1 MSDAS
6 LSDSARGRLSS
17 AASHAPAL
25 GRGPLLGWLAGLVT
39 VVIWAFWM
47 VGTRHAVTHD
57 LPPAAVGIVRF
68 AVPALLLAP
77 AAWQK
82 GFWPK
87 DLPLRTKLGLLCSG
101 APFFLIVATG
111 MESAPAADI
120 GPLLPGTMPLFV
132 AAIGYL
138 AFGDALGRMRLLGF
152 AMILLAVLCVAGASL
167 LGTGSGAWRGHLLL
181 LSGACLWGIYTH
193 AYKRSRL
200 TALQAAGLV
209 GLWSLVLLLPLGG
222 PALVRA
228 AGDGLAGAIL
238 VQAVLQGFLSG
249 VVGLVLYGYAIDRL
263 GPSRAAALSPLGPVL
278 AAILAIPLLGEMP
291 SFNAILG
298 IAFATIGVL
307 LASGIFAAKGRG

>member
-1 MSDAS
+1 MSGTS
-6 LSDSARGRLSS
+6 LSDSTSGRLS
-17 AASHAPAL
+17 PAL
-25 GRGPLLGWLAGLVT
+25 ALNRSPLLGWIAGLVT
-39 VVIWAFWM
+39 VIIWAFWM

-77 AAWQK
+77 AVWRR

-87 DLPLRTKLGLLCSG
+87 DLPFRTKLGLLCSG

-132 AAIGYL
+132 ALIGYL
-138 AFGDALGRMRLLGF
+138 VFGETLGRTRLFGF
-152 AMILLAVLCVAGASL
+152 VMILLAVLCVAGPSL
-167 LGTGSGAWRGHLLL
+167 LGAGNGAWRGHLLL
-181 LSGACLWGIYTH
+181 LSGACLWGIFTH

-209 GLWSLVLLLPLGG
+209 GLWSLALLLPLGG

-228 AGDGLAGAIL
+228 AGDGLADAIL

-263 GPSRAAALSPLGPVL
+263 GASRAAALSPLGPVL
-278 AAILAIPLLGEMP
+278 AAILAIPLLGEIP
-291 SFNAILG
+291 SLNAVLG
-298 IAFATIGVL
+298 IGLATLGVL
-307 LASGIFAAKGRG
+307 LASGIFAAKEKA